1 MIRWLIMGIVRDRT
15 RFLFPWLVTTVGV
28 MLMITLLGFIE
39 GIFMSMVDMT
49 AKLDTG
55 HLRLVNKP
63 FYEEEHLNPLDRA
76 LASEKETK
84 TWLTQNS
91 DPEIQWTS
99 RIRWAAL
106 MDVPNERG
114 ETRSQTPV
122 TGMGLDLLSES
133 GSEIKRLGLESSLIK
148 GRLPRRSHEMLAG
161 YLLAES
167 LGLEIDGKVTL
178 LGQSFDGGF
187 AADNYQVVGFVKFGV
202 AAMDK
207 KMALIDI
214 EDAQTTFYMEDM
226 VTDWLGFLPSRISI
240 FDYDKIRNDLQ
251 AKLTKWRQAPPG
263 DWVEDDFPILLSVLD
278 QRNMGQISQTFLM
291 VRKVL
296 VAIFTFIMSLVLWN
310 AGLLNG
316 IHRYG
321 EIGLRLALGETHGQL
336 LRSLMIESLA
346 IATLGC
352 LAGSLLGGGFVY
364 YLQEV
369 GVNMGDAFVQTGMM
383 FSDVMRG
390 RLSLVGFLYGIVP
403 GLAAS
408 VLGTL
413 AAGVAI
419 YQRSTA
425 ELFREL
431 EA

>member
-1 MIRWLIMGIVRDRT
+1 MIRWLILGVARDRT
-15 RFLFPWLVTTVGV
+15 RLLFPWLVTTVGV
-28 MLMITLLGFIE
+28 TLMITLLGFIE
-39 GIFMSMVDMT
+39 GIFMGMVDMT

-76 LASEKETK
+76 LAAEKETK
-84 TWLTQNS
+84 NWLTQNS
-91 DPEIQWTS
+91 DSKIQWTP

-106 MDVPNERG
+106 MDVPDENG

-122 TGMGLDLLSES
+122 TGMGLDVLPGNS
-133 GSEIKRLGLESSLIK
+133 SEINRLGLESSLVN
-148 GRLPRRSHEMLAG
+148 GRLPERSHEMLAG

-167 LGLEIDGKVTL
+167 LDLEIDGTVTL

-187 AADNYQVVGFVKFGV
+187 AADNYRVVGFVKFGV

-207 KMALIDI
+207 KMALVDLG
-214 EDAQTTFYMEDM
+214 DAQTTFYMEDM
-226 VTDWLGFLPSRISI
+226 VTDWLGFLPPKVPI
-240 FDYDKIRNDLQ
+240 FDYDKIKSDLQ
-251 AKLTKWRQAPPG
+251 SKLTKWMQTPPG

-278 QRNMGQISQTFLM
+278 QRNMDQIFRTFLM

-296 VAIFTFIMSLVLWN
+296 VVIFTFIMSLVLWN

-336 LRSLMIESLA
+336 LRSLMIESLI
-346 IATLGC
+346 IAALGC
-352 LAGSLLGGGFVY
+352 LAGSLLGGAFVY

-390 RLSLVGFLYGIVP
+390 RLTPSGFLYGIVP

-413 AAGVAI
+413 AAGAAI
-419 YQRSTA
+419 YKRSTA